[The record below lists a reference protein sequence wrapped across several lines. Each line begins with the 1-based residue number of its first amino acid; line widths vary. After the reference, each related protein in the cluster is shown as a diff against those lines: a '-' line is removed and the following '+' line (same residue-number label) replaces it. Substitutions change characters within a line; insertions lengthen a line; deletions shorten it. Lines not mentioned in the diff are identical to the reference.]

1 MNTAKN
7 DVFIE
12 LRPEYCYLVGEI
24 SLWWWRKIK
33 IWWWWRGWEST
44 WRGGRFFLVG
54 EWANVWLVRGLPQQ
68 GKSCRLL
75 CYSAVGTCNIGEFT
89 FDTHLKTGKQRHDSN
104 QGTKQMCWLKI
115 QQNTFFFNT
124 ILWFR
129 MSNAFCKLIR
139 IILLWPFVL
148 DPNRCRWLW
157 LKIKEPI

>member
-1 MNTAKN
+1 MCVQRLWSYNKNDTIAMNTAKN
-7 DVFIE
+7 DVFLE
-12 LRPEYCYLVGEI
+12 LRPEYCYLVGEL
-24 SLWWWRKIK
+24 S
-33 IWWWWRGWEST
+33 
-44 WRGGRFFLVG
+44 LVG

-148 DPNRCRWLW
+148 DPNRCRWLC
-157 LKIKEPI
+157 LKIK